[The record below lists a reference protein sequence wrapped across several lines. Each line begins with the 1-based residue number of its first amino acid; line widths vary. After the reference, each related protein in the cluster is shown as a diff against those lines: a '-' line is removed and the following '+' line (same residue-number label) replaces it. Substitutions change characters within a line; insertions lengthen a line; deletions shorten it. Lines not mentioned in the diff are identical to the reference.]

1 MVFIPE
7 PTEYTLKFEGTDLEG
22 LEVVMSA
29 CSVEEYNMLLRLAGA
44 KMTTDD
50 AAGANEKIVALFL
63 SHLIKWNLGGKDKK
77 PVPRTK
83 EGLLRQ
89 ENRLMTKMLTA
100 WQVAMVTVDIPL
112 PIKSQNGALS
122 EEQSLGLGNVSKSP

>member
-1 MVFIPE
+1 
-7 PTEYTLKFEGTDLEG
+7 
-22 LEVVMSA
+22 
-29 CSVEEYNMLLRLAGA
+29 
-44 KMTTDD
+44 
-50 AAGANEKIVALFL
+50 
-63 SHLIKWNLGGKDKK
+63 
-77 PVPRTK
+77 
-83 EGLLRQ
+83 LLRQ